1 MRLFAAVLAALLL
14 SCSKPPEPKP
24 MNQIPH
30 DVHSYANPN
39 AVKVTHVSLD
49 LEVFFERQSLQGS
62 AVLTIEHIDP
72 KAKEIVLDSRALQI
86 DMAEASDDGV
96 KYREAHFET
105 GKPDPILGTALHIP
119 VGPQTKFIRIRYST
133 SPSATALQ
141 WLAPEQTEGKQHPFL
156 YTQGEAINTRSWIP
170 LQDSP
175 GVRVT
180 YDAKIKVPE
189 GARAVMSAVNCPD
202 KPNCVFK
209 LEHAVP
215 PYLIALAV
223 GDLQFIPTG
232 PRTGVW
238 AEPSIAAKA
247 AEEFADTEKMVAAAE
262 KLYGPYRWG
271 RYDVLVLP
279 PSFPFGGMENP
290 LLTFATPTILAGD
303 KSLVSLVAHELAHSW
318 SGNLV
323 SNATWSDFWLN
334 EGYTTYI
341 ERRILEELYGK
352 ERAMMEASLGYDDLM
367 GEFKTLSSGDQ
378 ALHPKL
384 DGRDPDDG
392 MNSVPYEKGALFL
405 RTLEAAHGREKF
417 DAFLKGYF
425 DHFAFQSIT
434 TSEAMTYLQQNLG
447 PVENLKAWLYQGG
460 LPKGVQPP
468 VAEAFTAL
476 QPVITNWLA
485 GKEIDTSSWNT
496 HQWLHFLQGLPEK
509 LDAKRM
515 ARLDKEFHLTAGTND
530 EILAQWLLMAARNRY
545 TPAEA
550 KLEEFLTT
558 VGRRKY
564 VVPLYKALDKKQATA
579 IYAKA
584 RPGYH
589 SMTRQPVDA
598 MLGVPSN

>member
-1 MRLFAAVLAALLL
+1 
-14 SCSKPPEPKP
+14 
-24 MNQIPH
+24 MNQIPR
-30 DVHSYANPN
+30 DVHSHSNPN

-49 LEVFFERQSLQGS
+49 LEVFFERQTLQCT
-62 AVLTIEHIDP
+62 AILTLEHGDA
-72 KAKEIVLDSRALQI
+72 KAREIILDSRALQI
-86 DMAEASDDGV
+86 DMAEISADGA
-96 KYREAHFET
+96 KYRETGFEL
-105 GKPDPILGTALHIP
+105 GKPDAILGSALHIQVEP
-119 VGPQTKFIRIRYST
+119 GTKYLRIKYST

-141 WLAPEQTEGKQHPFL
+141 WLSPEQTADKKQPFL

-180 YDAKIKVPE
+180 YDAKIKVPA
-189 GARAVMSAVNCPD
+189 GARAVMSATNCPD
-202 KPNCVFK
+202 QPSCTFV
-209 LEHAVP
+209 LDHAVP

-223 GDLQFIPTG
+223 GDLQFLPTG

-238 AEPSIAAKA
+238 AEPSVVRKA

-290 LLTFATPTILAGD
+290 MLTFATPTILAGD

-352 ERAMMEASLGYDDLM
+352 ERAMMEASLGYDDLQ
-367 GEFKTLSSGDQ
+367 GEFKTLPSGEQ

-405 RTLEAAHGREKF
+405 RTLEEIHGRQKF
-417 DAFLKGYF
+417 DAFLKSYF

-434 TSEAMTYLQQNLG
+434 TAQAMDYLQQNLG
-447 PVENLKAWLYQGG
+447 PVKDLPAWLYHSG
-460 LPKGVQPP
+460 LPHGVQAP
-468 VAEAFTAL
+468 VSEAFTAL
-476 QPVITNWLA
+476 TPVIASWRKGA
-485 GKEIDTSSWNT
+485 QIDTTGWNT

-509 LDAKRM
+509 LDAKQL
-515 ARLDKEFHLTAGTND
+515 ARLDREFHLNSSSND

-545 TPAEA
+545 TPANA
-550 KLEEFLTT
+550 RLEEFLIT

-564 VVPLYKALDKKQATA
+564 VTPLYKAMDKKQAQA

-598 MLGVPSN
+598 LLGVPSN